1 METMDMPAAL
11 PHCTGCRRAGGA
23 SDHSSRKHPGVIS
36 EDVPDQ
42 KLPGAEEASEAEGPA
57 RPHVLTR
64 ERLMSNSLDEMVR
77 AAFGSRLL
85 SPEERARSLQETLDQ
100 RPPGPVWLFGYG
112 SLIWNP
118 TIHYVESR
126 FARVEGW
133 QRAFCLSTP
142 VGRGTPENPGL
153 VLALDEGGSCEG
165 IAFRI
170 AEDVLQQ
177 ELSLIWR
184 REMLTGAY
192 IPHWLALHDAEGHI
206 FGHGIAFT
214 VNREGP
220 QYADLEEAEV
230 VRCLATASGQLGSAA
245 EYLFQTHEGLRRLS
259 IQDPLIDHL
268 AELVLAARGG

>member
-1 METMDMPAAL
+1 MDMAGAL
-11 PHCTGCRRAGGA
+11 PHCGRPVPHRRRSLALISRRLNVT
-23 SDHSSRKHPGVIS
+23 SDDI
-36 EDVPDQ
+36 PDQ

-64 ERLMSNSLDEMVR
+64 ERLMNNSLEEMVR
-77 AAFGSRLL
+77 AAFGTRLL
-85 SPEERARSLQETLDQ
+85 SQEERARSLQEMLRQ
-100 RPPGPVWLFGYG
+100 RPEGPVWLFGYG

-133 QRAFCLSTP
+133 QRDFCLSTP

-165 IAFRI
+165 VAFRI
-170 AEDVLQQ
+170 AEDVLSQ
-177 ELSLIWR
+177 ELSLVWR

-192 IPHWLALHDAEGHI
+192 IPRWLSLHDEEGRA
-206 FGHGIAFT
+206 FGSGIAFT

-230 VRCLATASGQLGSAA
+230 VRCLATASGHLGSAA
-245 EYLFQTHEGLRRLS
+245 EYLFQTHEGLMRLS

-268 AELVLAARGG
+268 AKLVQEAQART